1 LFYFCRSSF
10 KVKDIKAVK
19 AFFRLKMSFF
29 SKDFE
34 SLTSK
39 IDPDKEYPPN
49 FTLDLALEIPLP
61 LSRKRTPGHIQT
73 SSQAQ
78 SQGYSQGY
86 SQGQKV
92 QDTSSQPDLNIRS
105 GFHETSQNASSQ
117 PEMAFNFDTI
127 RRMAFPPLPAT
138 LIPPRAPFTQSTFD
152 QFSQPSGTISRP
164 QAMYIQPRPGGF
176 IRPVGIHRP
185 QTSYLQHQATFT
197 TRPPAS
203 YFQPA
208 ALLRHRQVGTSQL

>member
-1 LFYFCRSSF
+1 
-10 KVKDIKAVK
+10 
-19 AFFRLKMSFF
+19 MSFF

-73 SSQAQ
+73 SSQ
-78 SQGYSQGY
+78 GY

-117 PEMAFNFDTI
+117 PEMAFNFDSM
-127 RRMAFPPLPAT
+127 RKPAFPPPPTA
-138 LIPPRAPFTQSTFD
+138 LIPPRAPFTQSTFN
-152 QFSQPSGTISRP
+152 QFSQPSGTLSRP

-197 TRPPAS
+197 RPPAS

-208 ALLRHRQVGTSQL
+208 APLRHRQVGTSQL